1 MQHTEERTMWD
12 FVFVGVTIVFFAIAW
27 AYTLGCDR
35 L

>member
-1 MQHTEERTMWD
+1 MADIIFIVIT
-12 FVFVGVTIVFFAIAW
+12 VVFFAAAY